1 MAVKSFQGQRA
12 DCEVEKSKILV
23 KHHMAEKLITFKPE
37 QSVLDVMELL
47 IKNKISGGPV
57 VDDHGELVGI
67 ISEGDCLKQ
76 ISQSQYYNLPMTDI
90 KVKDYMIKEVKTIDA
105 YLTVFEAADQFLNTH
120 IRRFPVMKQGKLVGQ
135 ISQRD
140 VLDAVLKMKNQKW

>member
-12 DCEVEKSKILV
+12 DSEVEKSKILV

-120 IRRFPVMKQGKLVGQ
+120 IRRFPVMKQGKLIGQ

-140 VLDAVLKMKNQKW
+140 VLDAVLKMKGTW